1 MAMLT
6 FLVTIAVLIA
16 SICAGYRFNMRLYAN
31 GALGENPRGMSTA
44 GDESYPVLRNRDASL
59 VRVRDYGLHYARTG
73 ILVLA
78 VLVAVIVLILIALIS
93 SVL

>member
-16 SICAGYRFNMRLYAN
+16 LICAGYRFNMRLYAN
-31 GALGENPRGMSTA
+31 GALGGNPRGMSA
-44 GDESYPVLRNRDASL
+44 VGEESYPVRRNHDASL
-59 VRVRDYGLHYARTG
+59 VQVRDYGWHYARTG

-78 VLVAVIVLILIALIS
+78 VLVAVIVLILIVLIS
-93 SVL
+93 SVF